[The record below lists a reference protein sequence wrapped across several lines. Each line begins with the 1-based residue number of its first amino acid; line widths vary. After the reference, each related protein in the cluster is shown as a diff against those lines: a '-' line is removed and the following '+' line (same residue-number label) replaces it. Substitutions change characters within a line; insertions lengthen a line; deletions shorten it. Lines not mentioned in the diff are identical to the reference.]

1 MTVERSRQ
9 LGQAL
14 MAASGLTLVL
24 FLIGVARR
32 SYLVLAI
39 PVLAGLAVVSGL
51 VFWVGSTM
59 ASAQWSH
66 APLPLA
72 DAAIPAAAAPDPDS
86 PKPRPPGPSPAAI
99 RIVGQRPRPEHMHH
113 EPDERRSHQNRQ

>member
-24 FLIGVARR
+24 FLVGVARR

-39 PVLAGLAVVSGL
+39 PVLAGLAIVSGL
-51 VFWVGSTM
+51 VFWVGYTM
-59 ASAQWSH
+59 ASTQWSDDTLDLDEAEMPETEPPETGG
-66 APLPLA
+66 APPPETVAERPL
-72 DAAIPAAAAPDPDS
+72 
-86 PKPRPPGPSPAAI
+86 G
-99 RIVGQRPRPEHMHH
+99 
-113 EPDERRSHQNRQ
+113 

>member
-51 VFWVGSTM
+51 VFWVGYTM
-59 ASAQWSH
+59 ASAQWSDDT
-66 APLPLA
+66 LDLA
-72 DAAIPAAAAPDPDS
+72 EAGMPEAELSETETAGTETPGTETAGTGTPGTGGA
-86 PKPRPPGPSPAAI
+86 RPPETVAE
-99 RIVGQRPRPEHMHH
+99 RPLG
-113 EPDERRSHQNRQ
+113 

>member
-39 PVLAGLAVVSGL
+39 PVFAGLAVVSGL
-51 VFWVGSTM
+51 VFWVGYTM
-59 ASAQWSH
+59 ASAQWSDDTID
-66 APLPLA
+66 LA
-72 DAAIPAAAAPDPDS
+72 EAGMPEADLSETDLSEAELSETETPGTETPGTGTPGTAGA
-86 PKPRPPGPSPAAI
+86 RPPETVAE
-99 RIVGQRPRPEHMHH
+99 RPLG
-113 EPDERRSHQNRQ
+113 